1 MYTTTAEK
9 CSNAAEDNEPNF
21 EGSEWDLIRA
31 DAWKEDSE
39 IEDNQKSEIKS
50 ELCKGIDV
58 MAEKL
63 KEIVQFDDPQI
74 TTGVSKFLRRFN
86 KLSIPRSH
94 SKLATALH
102 QFGWELGNTT
112 TTQAG
117 QIRFGK
123 RIAVQATAAGRRK
136 KGKTKGNGK
145 EIAGRPLKCLK
156 NLSNVPSS
164 STDSRYCMPTR
175 KEPKGK
181 RLHSLIKNINCGQQN
196 AGKW

>member
-1 MYTTTAEK
+1 MSATTAEK
-9 CSNAAEDNEPNF
+9 CSNTTEDNEPNF

-31 DAWKEDSE
+31 DAKMGDSE
-39 IEDNQKSEIKS
+39 MEDNQESDIKT

-58 MAEKL
+58 MAVKL

-86 KLSIPRSH
+86 KLSVPRSH

-102 QFGWELGNTT
+102 QFGWDLGNTT

-117 QIRFGK
+117 QIRHGK

-136 KGKTKGNGK
+136 KGKSRGKRK
-145 EIAGRPLKCLK
+145 EIAGHPLKCLD

-181 RLHSLIKNINCGQQN
+181 DFTH
-196 AGKW
+196 